1 MLTWHEEKCFETPF
15 KTALQ
20 ICIKLQKT
28 KQKASTKAQLLLESP
43 RTLPRERAINL
54 PSWFKKHKCKTDKDF
69 KEAQL
74 PRLIPPDSC
83 ILRKHFLL
91 KEKTSDTVE
100 LIYSYFSK
108 LFEGLCSSF
117 HSLSVISKARDTYAA
132 IYFLLKPTNLCAKR
146 DRRGTKILKC
156 ISNNVTQQIST
167 ATLPSS
173 LRHMK
178 CSRDTQFSI
187 GKGEQ
192 DGSWQERR
200 AISLAF

>member
-1 MLTWHEEKCFETPF
+1 MKRPSKQHYKSALSF
-15 KTALQ
+15 KKQNKKQALKRNS
-20 ICIKLQKT
+20 CWR
-28 KQKASTKAQLLLESP
+28 LLARCP
-43 RTLPRERAINL
+43 GQARARERAINL
-54 PSWFKKHKCKTDKDF
+54 PSWFKKHKCKMGMDF

-74 PRLIPPDSC
+74 PRLISPDSC

-108 LFEGLCSSF
+108 LFEGLCNSF

-132 IYFLLKPTNLCAKR
+132 IYFLLKTTNLCAKR

-178 CSRDTQFSI
+178 CSTDTQFFI

-192 DGSWQERR
+192 DGS
-200 AISLAF
+200 